1 MGIDVGSWG
10 IDLDRIRISWCYRG
24 MNFLFNWLISALMVI
39 VAAYILPGVHVE
51 SFLTALVVALVLGVL
66 NMLIKP
72 LIILLTL
79 PITLVTFGLFLVVI
93 NALLL
98 LLTDAIVPGFTI
110 DGFWWAVLYSLLVS
124 LMNVLVQRYKDDVA
138 SQEHRKFRQ

>member
-1 MGIDVGSWG
+1 
-10 IDLDRIRISWCYRG
+10 
-24 MNFLFNWLISALMVI
+24 MNVLVNWLISSLIVI

-51 SFLTALVVALVLGVL
+51 SLVTALVVALVLGIL
-66 NMLIKP
+66 NLLIRP

-93 NALLL
+93 NALML

-110 DGFWWAVLYSLLVS
+110 DGFWWAVLYSILVTGINILL
-124 LMNVLVQRYKDDVA
+124 QRYKDDVA
-138 SQEHRKFRQ
+138 SQEHRKLRQ